1 MLFQKIAVFSE
12 TGELLS
18 DCDIRVENGT
28 ISERGTHDELLKN
41 GGYYAQVFEHQYG
54 KEAMTDG
61 QK

>member
-28 ISERGTHDELLKN
+28 ISEISKTPLGRKFSFAGL
-41 GGYYAQVFEHQYG
+41 AEHPHFPL
-54 KEAMTDG
+54 
-61 QK
+61 

>member
-28 ISERGTHDELLKN
+28 ISEISKTPLAPKEGETCYNGAGKLL
-41 GGYYAQVFEHQYG
+41 APAFF
-54 KEAMTDG
+54 
-61 QK
+61 